1 MPDKPIPQIN
11 IETVLQST
19 LDPVAKTH
27 RHHLQPAAE
36 PGSVQGPL
44 VASSDAGSGSG
55 HGRMK
60 RIARKPLR
68 LAGSAIRYGLRRGE
82 SSQSSAGQGAV
93 GEPEAVVVARGRRK
107 PLDGEK
113 EVAVLRVRVVACE
126 GLVVKDRSGSSDPFV
141 SVSLPPTQAV
151 QTPVIKRSLNPNF
164 PAAQSTFDFPLYA
177 SLAASGLYQG
187 RGLEIVVWDKD
198 LMKKDYMG
206 EVAVPLPQWFP
217 AGSSAVWD
225 SKADQ
230 GRPFDLVSA
239 RRRRRVSGKVYLR
252 YGIVLPEGG
261 DEEDREG
268 RARQVLRMLETKA
281 DGHMATLMDVPAY
294 QGIGT
299 VKIKRRH
306 PRSSRRKDKG
316 SETPTATTTSKFA
329 SAARGLLSRT
339 KKGRRRHEEK
349 AIPAGSAPGAMAPA
363 VDSGM
368 FAADNAGSD
377 GSDTVSADDDDEDE
391 DDADEESEELRDD
404 GLSSDSDFPNDD
416 AFFSEEDD
424 ILSGDSAE
432 GESTYPTQGE
442 DVNDRVGPLATGNNS
457 SATSS
462 SLRVAGG
469 AVGGRRPK
477 RQTSV
482 NSTSSNDASGYAP
495 LVAGLQ
501 QSRQGQD
508 ASAAASNTGSTVSP
522 SVSPPPETS
531 VRIVSPATQAQEQ
544 GYFDTVPPPAAPSTS
559 ATTSRRRLFKKSS
572 RDHHL
577 APGPSASGFRT
588 PGEESTSASTPGTAT
603 PGSLAPGVP
612 ATQGRQRRPV
622 FKRGKG
628 RAGTTYTLGHQA
640 GHDILGIVM
649 LEIGGAAD
657 LPKLRNSFRFSFDM
671 DPFVVISFGKKVFRT
686 RVIRH
691 SLNPTW
697 DEKMLFHVRQYED
710 TFSIQFAVLD
720 WDKVSGN
727 DFIGSSTIPLAA
739 LVADAPK
746 PDAKTGLYGPKEDG
760 KHEMKAFNLPIT
772 TPKDAAWET
781 KYSPVLKV
789 RAKYEPYDALRQ
801 RFWRQYLTQYDTDD
815 TGAIS
820 YTELTTMLDSL
831 GSTLSSSTLHG
842 YFERF
847 HKSYEEGELTF
858 DQIIQCLEDEV
869 RKQRKEKRRL
879 SESTPLSGVA
889 TPVGYGMAPRP
900 ARDGLDYAGQS
911 AAPPP
916 SVDADELARHIR
928 ASAPRADAD
937 SEGNGDINVKPLPK
951 VDHVKGKLGAEQ
963 HLAVGAAL
971 SPDMS
976 PAESEIDDGLQDSS
990 TPDDMERVVNIK
1002 TCPLCHRPR
1011 LNKKSEADIITHL
1024 AVCASADWSRVD
1036 RIVVGNYVTASQAQR
1051 KFLSKVLTKLS
1062 SGAYSLGANS
1072 ANIIVQDRA
1081 TGQLQEEKMAV
1092 YVRLGI
1098 RVLYKGAKGRME
1110 GGRARR
1116 LMKSM
1121 SVKQGIKYD
1130 SPESKLE
1137 IPTFIAFHNLNVDEI
1152 LDPID
1157 SFQTFNQFFYRKL
1170 RPDARPIS
1178 DPEDPGR
1185 LVSCADCRM
1194 MAFESVSEATRI
1206 WVKGREFSVGRLLGP
1221 KYKDVIHKFE
1231 GGALGIFRLAP
1242 QDYHRFHSPVE
1253 GVIGKST
1260 FIDGQYYTVNP
1271 QAIRTTL
1278 DVYGENVRKIVPI
1291 ESPHFGTVMTVWVGA
1306 MMVGSIGTT
1315 VKEGDHVK
1323 RGDELGW
1330 FAFGGS
1336 TIVCIFEQGAL
1347 QWDDDLLQNGQQS
1360 IETLVRMGSGLGHAT
1375 GQAISFTGS
1384 SDVNMNRV
1392 S

>member
-1 MPDKPIPQIN
+1 MSVN
-11 IETVLQST
+11 RGVLGF
-19 LDPVAKTH
+19 
-27 RHHLQPAAE
+27 E
-36 PGSVQGPL
+36 
-44 VASSDAGSGSG
+44 
-55 HGRMK
+55 
-60 RIARKPLR
+60 
-68 LAGSAIRYGLRRGE
+68 
-82 SSQSSAGQGAV
+82 
-93 GEPEAVVVARGRRK
+93 
-107 PLDGEK
+107 
-113 EVAVLRVRVVACE
+113 VVACANVFE
-126 GLVVKDRSGSSDPFV
+126 RQPSWMTQCHAETVGGPICDTFSFV
-141 SVSLPPTQAV
+141 SVSLPPTPAV
-151 QTPVIKRSLNPNF
+151 QTPIIKRSLNPTF

-177 SLAASGLYQG
+177 SLAASGLYRG

-198 LMKKDYMG
+198 LVKKDYMG
-206 EVAVPLPQWFP
+206 EVAVPLSQWFP
-217 AGSSAVWD
+217 EGAREGALWD
-225 SKADQ
+225 SKANQ
-230 GRPFDLVSA
+230 GRPFELVSA
-239 RRRRRVSGKVYLR
+239 RRRHRVSGKVYLR
-252 YGIVLPEGG
+252 CGIILPDAG
-261 DEEDREG
+261 DASDKEE
-268 RARQVLRMLETKA
+268 RARQVVRMLETKA
-281 DGHMATLMDVPAY
+281 DGHSATLMDVPAY

-299 VKIKRRH
+299 VKIKRHHRK
-306 PRSSRRKDKG
+306 SSRRKDKG
-316 SETPTATTTSKFA
+316 SETPTTTTSSKFA

-339 KKGRRRHEEK
+339 KKGRRRREDKTLPSE
-349 AIPAGSAPGAMAPA
+349 SAPGGILSA
-363 VDSGM
+363 VDPGLL
-368 FAADNAGSD
+368 AADDAGSD
-377 GSDTVSADDDDEDE
+377 GSDTVSADEDDDDDED

-404 GLSSDSDFPNDD
+404 GLSSDSDSPNDD

-424 ILSGDSAE
+424 ILSGDSA
-432 GESTYPTQGE
+432 GDYMTGE
-442 DVNDRVGPLATGNNS
+442 DVNDRIAPLASGNNS

-462 SLRVAGG
+462 SLRVGGG
-469 AVGGRRPK
+469 AKDVRRPK

-482 NSTSSNDASGYAP
+482 NSTSSHEASAYAP
-495 LVAGLQ
+495 LAADAQ
-501 QSRQGQD
+501 QSRRGQES
-508 ASAAASNTGSTVSP
+508 SAEALNTGSTVSP
-522 SVSPPPETS
+522 FVSSPPESS
-531 VRIVSPATQAQEQ
+531 VKIVSPTTQAQQ
-544 GYFDTVPPPAAPSTS
+544 GYFDTVPPPAAPSAA
-559 ATTSRRRLFKKSS
+559 ATKTRRRLFKKSS
-572 RDHHL
+572 RDQHL
-577 APGPSASGFRT
+577 APASSASGLRT
-588 PGEESTSASTPGTAT
+588 PGDESTSASTPGTAT
-603 PGSLAPGVP
+603 PGSLAPGAVP
-612 ATQGRQRRPV
+612 ATQGRRRRPV

-628 RAGTTYTLGHQA
+628 RGGTAYTLGHQA

-727 DFIGSSTIPLAA
+727 DFIGSSTIPLAE
-739 LVADAPK
+739 LLADAPK
-746 PDAKTGLYGPKEDG
+746 PDAKTGLYGPQEDG
-760 KHEMKAFNLPIT
+760 KHEMKEFKLPIA
-772 TPKDAAWET
+772 TPKDATWET
-781 KYSPVLKV
+781 KHSPVLKV

-815 TGAIS
+815 TGTIS

-847 HKSYEEGELTF
+847 QISYEEGELTF
-858 DQIIQCLEDEV
+858 DQVIQCLEEEV
-869 RKQRKEKRRL
+869 LKQRKEKRRL
-879 SESTPLSGVA
+879 SESTAMSGAA
-889 TPVGYGMAPRP
+889 TPLGYGMAPRP

-937 SEGNGDINVKPLPK
+937 SEGNGDINVRPLPK

-963 HLAVGAAL
+963 HLAIGGAL

-976 PAESEIDDGLQDSS
+976 PGESEVDDGLQDSS
-990 TPDDMERVVNIK
+990 SPGDTERVVNIK

-1110 GGRARR
+1110 GSRARR
-1116 LMKSM
+1116 LLKSM

-1170 RPDARPIS
+1170 KPDARPIS

-1185 LVSCADCRM
+1185 LVSCADSRM
-1194 MAFESVSEATRI
+1194 MAFESVNEATRI
-1206 WVKGREFSVGRLLGP
+1206 WIKGREFSVGRLLGP
-1221 KYKDVIHKFE
+1221 EYKDVIHKFE

-1291 ESPHFGTVMTVWVGA
+1291 ESPQFGTVMTVWVGA

-1336 TIVCIFEQGAL
+1336 TIVCLFEQGAL
-1347 QWDDDLLQNGQQS
+1347 QWDDDLVRNGKQS
-1360 IETLVRMGSGLGHAT
+1360 IETLVRMGSGLGRAT

-1384 SDVNMNRV
+1384 SDADLTRV